1 MRLFRS
7 ASLVIAIAL
16 YGCGGG
22 GSDGG
27 TTNPPP
33 PPPPPGGNQTLG
45 SITTNVTT
53 MQLAAG
59 STQTITVTA
68 LDTQGQVISNPGSPT
83 FSSTAT
89 TVAEV
94 SSSGEV
100 TGWHAGSSTIN
111 VSLTLGSVNKTAS
124 VAVTVT
130 GSLPSQQNVNTS
142 SGDVFTPNKVAV
154 GIGGQVTWTFGAT
167 IHNVT
172 FAPQA
177 GAPANISDTYSVSV
191 SRTFNSAGNFNY
203 SCTIHAGMSGQVVV
217 R

>member
-7 ASLVIAIAL
+7 ASLVLATAL

-33 PPPPPGGNQTLG
+33 PPPPGGNQTLG
-45 SITTNVTT
+45 SIQTNVSTL
-53 MQLAAG
+53 QLAAG
-59 STQTITVTA
+59 TTGTITVTA
-68 LDTQGQVISNPGSPT
+68 FDTQNQVISNPGSPT
-83 FSSTAT
+83 FSSTTSA
-89 TVAEV
+89 VAEV
-94 SSSGEV
+94 NSSGEV
-100 TGWHAGSSTIN
+100 TGWSSGNSTIN
-111 VSLTLGSVNKTAS
+111 VSLTIGSVTRTAS

-130 GSLPSQQNVNTS
+130 GTLPAQGNVNTS
-142 SGDVFTPNKVAV
+142 SGDIFQPNKVAIGV
-154 GIGGQVTWTFGAT
+154 GGQVTWTFGAT

-177 GAPANISDTYSVSV
+177 GAPTNISDTYSISV
-191 SRTFNSAGNFNY
+191 SRTFNNAGNFNY